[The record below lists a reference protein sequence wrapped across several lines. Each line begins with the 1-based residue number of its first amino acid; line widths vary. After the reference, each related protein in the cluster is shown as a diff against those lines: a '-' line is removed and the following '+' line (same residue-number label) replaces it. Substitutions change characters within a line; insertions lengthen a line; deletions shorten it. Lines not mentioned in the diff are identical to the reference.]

1 MTGKSRSCEGS
12 DDLVFKNTPRDIARI
27 LTELG
32 QERGARFEFE
42 CYDISHLYMLRH
54 FADRGMV
61 KAPSSSSSSSACS
74 AASAPI
80 RSTWP
85 MKQIADKLFGD
96 GLHVFGAGGGPPADG
111 HGDGMAARWAG
122 HVRVGLEDSLYIAR
136 GRLAQSNAEQVSDLW
151 VDAQT
156 RGKRLGQRLLAAV
169 RDEGIRMWD
178 ARLMRL
184 NVYHDNP
191 KALAFYER
199 IGFVAVSDA
208 QYLTLSGAA
217 FETLG
222 EQA

>member
-1 MTGKSRSCEGS
+1 MDDIIIRRAVAS
-12 DDLVFKNTPRDIARI
+12 DAVELNRALGQLSADMGDQHRAGDGDIARFCFGPEPVFHA
-27 LTELG
+27 LLAVG
-32 QERGARFEFE
+32 QNGS
-42 CYDISHLYMLRH
+42 IV
-54 FADRGMV
+54 G
-61 KAPSSSSSSSACS
+61 
-74 AASAPI
+74 ASAYSPFF
-80 RSTWP
+80 STVY
-85 MKQIADKLFGD
+85 G
-96 GLHVFGAGGGPPADG
+96 GAG
-111 HGDGMAARWAG
+111 
-122 HVRVGLEDSLYIAR
+122 VY
-136 GRLAQSNAEQVSDLW
+136 VSDLW

-222 EQA
+222 EQT

>member
-1 MTGKSRSCEGS
+1 MDDIIIRRAVASDAVDAEPCAGAVVCRHGRPTPGRGWRYRAFLLWAGTGLPCASGRGTDGS
-12 DDLVFKNTPRDIARI
+12 IV
-27 LTELG
+27 
-32 QERGARFEFE
+32 GA
-42 CYDISHLYMLRH
+42 
-54 FADRGMV
+54 
-61 KAPSSSSSSSACS
+61 
-74 AASAPI
+74 AAYSPFF
-80 RSTWP
+80 STVY
-85 MKQIADKLFGD
+85 G
-96 GLHVFGAGGGPPADG
+96 GAG
-111 HGDGMAARWAG
+111 
-122 HVRVGLEDSLYIAR
+122 VY
-136 GRLAQSNAEQVSDLW
+136 VSDLW